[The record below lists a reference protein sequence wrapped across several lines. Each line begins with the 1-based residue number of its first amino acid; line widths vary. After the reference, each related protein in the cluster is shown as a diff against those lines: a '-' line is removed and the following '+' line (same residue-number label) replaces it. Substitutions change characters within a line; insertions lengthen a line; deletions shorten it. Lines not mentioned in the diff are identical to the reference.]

1 MDRLLQKHVM
11 TMFGVKK
18 RTLQGWLR
26 AGLIPNTIRTK
37 GGHYRIRSPKGMT
50 AAIYSRAVKI
60 FTSDFKGSENEAIRR
75 LGQEGIGY
83 KTPHLVKRSEDSGVP
98 QSWWEWQA
106 RIAENVRSYNA
117 LMRPIRRHCR
127 PWGGA
132 PFYRLDDLKK
142 EPRMRERE
150 KRAWSKR
157 A

>member
-18 RTLQGWLR
+18 RTLQVWLR
-26 AGLIPNTIRTK
+26 AGLIPNTTRTK
-37 GGHYRIRSPKGMT
+37 GGHYRIRAPKGMT
-50 AAIYSRAVKI
+50 ADIYSRAVKI
-60 FTSDFKGSENEAIRR
+60 FTSDLNGSEDEAIRR

-83 KTPHLVKRSEDSGVP
+83 RTPHLVKRSADSGVP
-98 QSWWEWQA
+98 QSWWEWQT
-106 RIAENVRSYNA
+106 RIAKNVRSYNA
-117 LMRPIRRHCR
+117 LMKPIRRYCR

-132 PFYRLDDLKK
+132 PFYRLDDLKN
-142 EPRMRERE
+142 EQLIRERE